1 MPGPLLTH
9 DELNAL
15 VDAALACGFE
25 ELNSR
30 SLLFSGMPARYV
42 AGLIE
47 QRSPLNQLRFD
58 LEDLSQRPR
67 LEGRG

>member
-42 AGLIE
+42 AGLIRAAIPP
-47 QRSPLNQLRFD
+47 QPASLRPGRSEPAAPAR
-58 LEDLSQRPR
+58 R
-67 LEGRG
+67 RG